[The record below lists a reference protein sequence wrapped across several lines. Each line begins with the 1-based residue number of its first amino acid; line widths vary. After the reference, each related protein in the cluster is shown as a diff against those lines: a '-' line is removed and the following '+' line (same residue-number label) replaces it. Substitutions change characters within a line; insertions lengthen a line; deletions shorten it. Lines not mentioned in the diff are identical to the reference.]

1 MKNQP
6 VKQLLSDD
14 IVTVFQV
21 DNKRQFIYVQKTEMM
36 RNVGVSSEEIYP
48 QEAFCF

>member
-1 MKNQP
+1 MLVRNSINTEMKNQP

-36 RNVGVSSEEIYP
+36 RD
-48 QEAFCF
+48 F

>member
-36 RNVGVSSEEIYP
+36 RDDDEIYP